1 MKQNWKISGML
12 VLLLCCVSFW
22 VQAGQRAYASDQDG
36 NGIARRGPITKITVF
51 FEMIPEEC
59 FFDPPTAEERQDWLA
74 GKTVRGMKIG
84 VRDVRN
90 GYLNMVGAFEGVWE
104 MCFWNTLSDKGKLV
118 AVNARSC
125 GPVCKTRLFFYRMGP
140 DGNLIPAPDVRA
152 SLEAQLNPGDFYQT
166 ERMGPRELRAL
177 DDPAGYV
184 VYDLPRLGRDI
195 VVRRD
200 ENVGRPQGVPEYL
213 ARPVQDILFVWDG
226 TTFTKQE

>member
-1 MKQNWKISGML
+1 MKQAWRIRVAL
-12 VLLLCCVSFW
+12 LILLCCVPFG
-22 VQAGQRAYASDQDG
+22 VQAGQRAHVPDWED
-36 NGIARRGPITKITVF
+36 NGTSRRGPVTNITAF

-59 FFDPPTAEERQDWLA
+59 FFDPPTVEDRQDWLA

-125 GPVCKTRLFFYRMGP
+125 GPVCDTNLFFYRMGP
-140 DGNLIPAPDVRA
+140 DGKLTPAPDVRA
-152 SLEAQLNPGDFYQT
+152 SLEMQLKPGDFYQT
-166 ERMGPRELRAL
+166 ERMGPRELSAL
-177 DDPAGYV
+177 DDPAQYV
-184 VYDLPRLGRDI
+184 VYSLPRLGRNI

-200 ENVGRPQGVPEYL
+200 ENVSHPQGVPEDL
-213 ARPVQDILFVWDG
+213 ARPAKDILFVWDG
-226 TTFTKQE
+226 TAFTKQP